1 MLDVLDKNFFEL
13 FGLPESFELD
23 INTVKERYRDLQKQ
37 LHPDRYANAAE
48 SERRL
53 SVQITARINEAFQ
66 ALKNPLSRGRY
77 LLQLRGI
84 DTHAETDTAMD
95 PAFLNE
101 QIELREALESARQ
114 SEQSLS
120 QLNDI
125 SQSVDRSKRMRIEYL
140 KACFSRCDDGDLSAA
155 RNTLRELQFLEK
167 ITNDILQLE
176 DDLT

>member
-1 MLDVLDKNFFEL
+1 MPDVLDKNFFEL

-23 INTVKERYRDLQKQ
+23 NNTVKERYRDLQKQ

-53 SVQITARINEAFQ
+53 SVQIAARINEAFQ

-84 DTHAETDTAMD
+84 DIHAETDTAMD
-95 PAFLNE
+95 PVFLNE
-101 QIELREALESARQ
+101 QIKLREALESARQ

-125 SQSVDRSKRMRIEYL
+125 SKSVDRSKRMRIEHL
-140 KACFSRCDDGDLSAA
+140 KTCFSRCDDEDLGAA
-155 RNTLRELQFLEK
+155 RSTLRELQFLEK